1 MPHYQFQFNGFLIKS
16 ILVILLLLSV
26 SVVQAQTTSVLWIVD
41 NLTQIG
47 GNSVQVFGNPK
58 IINSD
63 IGNAVEFDGID
74 DGIIVNNNPM
84 VGVSAFT
91 VEIIFKPYA
100 DGGVEQRFLHFQQ
113 DDNNRILIELRN
125 NSNANWSLDTF
136 IKSGASNKTLLD
148 YAFVH
153 PLDTWTHAALIYK
166 DGIMTHYINGDKE
179 LEGAVM
185 YQVVNSG
192 QTSLGMR
199 LNQVWWFKGAIR
211 AVKITNDAINP
222 ENFMTIEPALSLE
235 NTNNAIFINQVVPNP
250 LVTSSQLK
258 YQLKNPSKIAI
269 KLFNVLGENV
279 ATLYEGY
286 KNTGSHELEINR
298 GNLKTGLYFLVI
310 TNENTSTIQKVIVSK

>member
-1 MPHYQFQFNGFLIKS
+1 MPLNYSSLNGFLIKTIS
-16 ILVILLLLSV
+16 VILLLLSV
-26 SVVQAQTTSVLWIVD
+26 SISQAQTTSVLWLVD
-41 NLTQIG
+41 NLSQIG

-84 VGVSAFT
+84 TGVSAFT

-113 DDNNRILIELRN
+113 DDNNRILVELRN

-136 IKSGASNKTLLD
+136 IKSGISNKTLLD

-153 PLDTWTHAALIYK
+153 PLNTWAHAALIYK
-166 DGIMTHYINGDKE
+166 DGVMTHYVNGDKE
-179 LEGAVM
+179 LEGDVV

-199 LNQVWWFKGAIR
+199 LNQVSWFKGVIR
-211 AVKITNDAINP
+211 AVKVTNDAINP
-222 ENFMTIEPALSLE
+222 ENFMAIEPALGVE
-235 NTNNAIFINQVVPNP
+235 NTNNAIIVNQVVPNP
-250 LVTSSQLK
+250 LVASSKLK
-258 YQLKNPSKIAI
+258 YQLKTASKVEI
-269 KLFNVLGENV
+269 KLLNVLGKNV
-279 ATLYEGY
+279 ANLYEGY
-286 KNTGSHELEINR
+286 NNAGSHEIEINR
-298 GNLKTGLYFLVI
+298 NNLKTGLYFLVI
-310 TNENTSTIQKVIVSK
+310 TNENANTVQKLIVSN

>member
-1 MPHYQFQFNGFLIKS
+1 MPLNYSPLNKFLIKS
-16 ILVILLLLSV
+16 ISVILFLLSV
-26 SVVQAQTTSVLWIVD
+26 SISQAQTTSVLWLVD
-41 NLTQIG
+41 NLSQIG

-63 IGNAVEFDGID
+63 IGNAVEFNGID

-84 VGVSAFT
+84 AGVSAFT

-136 IKSGASNKTLLD
+136 IKSGISNKTLLD

-153 PLDTWTHAALIYK
+153 PLNTWAHAALIYK
-166 DGIMTHYINGDKE
+166 DGVMTHYVNGDKE
-179 LEGAVM
+179 LEGDVV

-199 LNQVWWFKGAIR
+199 LNQVSWFKGAIR
-211 AVKITNDAINP
+211 AVKVTNDAINP
-222 ENFMTIEPALSLE
+222 ENFMAIEPALGVE
-235 NTNNAIFINQVVPNP
+235 NTNNAIIVNQVVPNP
-250 LVTSSQLK
+250 LVASSKLK
-258 YQLKNPSKIAI
+258 YQLKTASKVEI
-269 KLFNVLGENV
+269 KLLNVLGKNV
-279 ATLYEGY
+279 ANLYEGY
-286 KNTGSHELEINR
+286 NNAGSHEIEISRNNLE
-298 GNLKTGLYFLVI
+298 TGLYFLVI
-310 TNENTSTIQKVIVSK
+310 TNENTNTVQKLIVSN